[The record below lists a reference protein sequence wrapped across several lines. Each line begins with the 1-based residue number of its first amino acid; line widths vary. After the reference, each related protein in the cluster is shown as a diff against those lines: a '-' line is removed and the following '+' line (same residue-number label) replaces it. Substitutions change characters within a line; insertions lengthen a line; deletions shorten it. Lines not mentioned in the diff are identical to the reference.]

1 MIQAAT
7 AEKEKLVK
15 EAEGQAA
22 RFSAF
27 YQTYVANKDITVRR
41 MYLET
46 MQDILNKSEKII
58 IDQNDKGSGVVP
70 YLPLPEV
77 RKKSSAQQGGAQ

>member
-1 MIQAAT
+1 MVQNAS

-15 EAEGQAA
+15 EAEGEAA
-22 RFSAF
+22 RFTAF
-27 YQTYVANKDITVRR
+27 YQTYVANKDITARR

-46 MQDILNKSEKII
+46 MQEILSKTDKILLDEKG
-58 IDQNDKGSGVVP
+58 KGNGVVP

-77 RKKSSAQQGGAQ
+77 QRRPAKEAPQ